1 MLPASRLLLQTIFVK
16 QYSQNATLE
25 SLLSPQDMHYLRESR
40 FEDFP
45 ERFHQNEWKV
55 VFFHS
60 KIISAIKKQ

>member
-1 MLPASRLLLQTIFVK
+1 MK
-16 QYSQNATLE
+16 
-25 SLLSPQDMHYLRESR
+25 YLRESR

-60 KIISAIKKQ
+60 KIISAIKKQQLNMRTLELYESRRKAYSV